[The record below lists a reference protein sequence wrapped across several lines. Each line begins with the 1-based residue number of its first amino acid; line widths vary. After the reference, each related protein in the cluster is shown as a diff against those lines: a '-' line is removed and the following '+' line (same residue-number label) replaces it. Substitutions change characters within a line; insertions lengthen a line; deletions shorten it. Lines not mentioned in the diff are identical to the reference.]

1 MKKRLFKRIF
11 LLHAVLL
18 VLAVTIVEFSIT
30 SAVRESY
37 LDNLEKS
44 LLTQIDLISEGIPF
58 GQGNLD
64 ALCRK
69 YKEKTGARVT
79 IIESD
84 GTVIGDSDTD
94 SGLMENHAGRPEI
107 QQAAVSGS
115 GTSLRRSD
123 TLREDFLYVAQKVAE
138 EPNREGYVRLAI
150 TVDSI
155 NRSVNAIRIGI
166 VLVVAAVLFATVML
180 SLWQMNSLRK
190 MLSELGV
197 FSRSL
202 AQGEIGKRLHLS
214 KAGEFSEIAAD
225 LNSMSATLQE
235 TIRRHEEERNR
246 LNVILQS
253 IPDAVLIM
261 DPASVIQLSSDSSK
275 AFFDDAHLT
284 GKALLEVV
292 RSYEC
297 QQLIEEVRETVTPLT
312 SQFRIESPVDRYITA
327 TISPFF
333 YGQEDLSGFV
343 AVFHDITQ
351 LRKLEEVRKDFIAN
365 LSHEIKTP
373 ITAIKGFAE
382 TLLEGALD
390 DKEHALKFLRSV
402 QQNSE
407 RINSLVD
414 DLMVL
419 SRIELGD
426 LPVEKAVLDV
436 RDVIENVSAILEMKA
451 AEKALSLQTFIGAEV
466 GVIEADRDKLIQIL
480 TNLVD
485 NAIKFTE
492 TGSVVFGADTQ
503 DGRTFLFVEDTGV
516 GIPPKHLP
524 RLGERFYRVDPAR
537 SRIMGGTGLGLAIV
551 KHLVKAHRWDMQIDS
566 SPGKGTK
573 VRIFT

>member
-1 MKKRLFKRIF
+1 
-11 LLHAVLL
+11 
-18 VLAVTIVEFSIT
+18 
-30 SAVRESY
+30 
-37 LDNLEKS
+37 
-44 LLTQIDLISEGIPF
+44 
-58 GQGNLD
+58 
-64 ALCRK
+64 
-69 YKEKTGARVT
+69 
-79 IIESD
+79 
-84 GTVIGDSDTD
+84 
-94 SGLMENHAGRPEI
+94 
-107 QQAAVSGS
+107 
-115 GTSLRRSD
+115 LRRSD
-123 TLREDFLYVAQKVAE
+123 TVREDFLYVAQKVAE

-166 VLVVAAVLFATVML
+166 VLVVTAVLFATVML

-190 MLSELGV
+190 MLSELGI

-202 AQGEIGKRLHLS
+202 AQGEIGKRLHLP

-235 TIRRHEEERNR
+235 TIRRHEEKRNR

-466 GVIEADRDKLIQIL
+466 GFIEADRDKLIQIL

>member
-18 VLAVTIVEFSIT
+18 VLAVIIVEFSIT

-37 LDNLEKS
+37 LANLEKS
-44 LLTQIDLISEGIPF
+44 LLTQIDLISEAIPF

-84 GTVIGDSDTD
+84 GTVMGDSDTD
-94 SGLMENHAGRPEI
+94 SSLMENHADRPEI

-115 GTSLRRSD
+115 GTSLRKSD
-123 TLREDFLYVAQKVAE
+123 TLQEEFLYVARKVRDDS
-138 EPNREGYVRLAI
+138 NRGGYVRLAV
-150 TVDSI
+150 TVSSI
-155 NRSVNAIRIGI
+155 DRSVNSIRIGI
-166 VLVVAAVLFATVML
+166 ILVVTVVLFATVMI

-190 MLSELGV
+190 MLSELAN

-202 AQGEIGKRLHLS
+202 AQGGIGKRLHLS
-214 KAGEFSEIAAD
+214 KAGEFSDIAAD

-235 TIRRHEEERNR
+235 TIRTHEEERNR

-261 DPASVIQLSSDSSK
+261 DPMSVIRLSSDSSK
-275 AFFDDAHLT
+275 VFFDDEHLT
-284 GKALLEVV
+284 GKALIEVV

-297 QQLIEEVRETVTPLT
+297 QRLIEEVRETITPQT
-312 SQFRIESPVDRYITA
+312 AQFRIESPVDRYVTA

-333 YGQEDLSGFV
+333 YGQGNLSGFV

-390 DKEHALKFLRSV
+390 DKEHALQFLRSV
-402 QQNSE
+402 RQNSE

-436 RDVIENVSAILEMKA
+436 RDVIENVSVILERKA
-451 AEKALSLQTFIGAEV
+451 AGKALPLQTFIGPGV

-492 TGSVVFGADTQ
+492 TGRVVFGADTR

-516 GIPPKHLP
+516 GIPQKHLP

-551 KHLVKAHRWDMQIDS
+551 KHLVKAHRWEMQIS
-566 SPGKGTK
+566 STPGKGTR
-573 VRIFT
+573 VHIFT